1 MSTKCLQERTRILP
15 FTSTFV
21 PQFFLLIKDMMHMK
35 KKMKV
40 LIALV
45 CLGAVYLVTKEMENK
60 PISDLAFQNIEA
72 LAQGE
77 GPENHVCFNYGDI
90 DCYGVK
96 VDYKMTGLNLDPERE
111 TE

>member
-1 MSTKCLQERTRILP
+1 
-15 FTSTFV
+15 
-21 PQFFLLIKDMMHMK
+21 MHMK

-72 LAQGE
+72 LAQYETGE
-77 GPENHVCFNYGDI
+77 NYFCINFGDI
-90 DCYGVK
+90 DCDGVK
-96 VDYKMTGLNLDPERE
+96 VEDKYTGLSLRPDEE
-111 TE
+111 

>member
-1 MSTKCLQERTRILP
+1 
-15 FTSTFV
+15 
-21 PQFFLLIKDMMHMK
+21 MK
-35 KKMKV
+35 KRMKV

-77 GPENHVCFNYGDI
+77 GFPENFICFNNGDI
-90 DCYGVK
+90 DCYGHK
-96 VDYKMTGLNLDPERE
+96 VDYKATGFGLRPDEE
-111 TE
+111 